1 MYKAY
6 EEFNMSQRVLWVGN
20 INADK
25 GEPGGRDIQTGL
37 ADRFLSSFA
46 QGPYIFKFH
55 NSFHG

>member
-6 EEFNMSQRVLWVGN
+6 EESNMSQWALWLGN

-25 GEPGGRDIQTGL
+25 GEPGRDIQTGL
-37 ADRFLSSFA
+37 ADRFLSSFS